1 MPRWRGIAPP
11 RNARP
16 RSDDRLTTRRLL
28 LTALAALPG
37 CTLSETPLARPLTL
51 APLPPN
57 SPLRLLGGLEIDRA
71 ALGFGGISALHLA
84 PDMTLT
90 LVSDLARFA
99 ELRLTLDDGLRP
111 TGLTALRR
119 GALGD
124 GAGLPLQRGYAGD
137 AESLARLP
145 DGTWLVGFERWHR
158 IRRYRDL
165 AGPGAPM
172 TAPPGLEAAPYNAG
186 LEALAVLADGRWLA
200 LTEALAAP
208 EHPGATWGWI
218 GGPAGW
224 QPLAWRAGPAMAPV
238 DGAPL
243 PDGGVLV
250 LERASSFV
258 GGFRARLTRLP
269 GSALR
274 AGQVLEGN
282 EILSLSDPLPVENWE
297 GVTVL
302 EYAGRL
308 LVALVSDDNESSWQR
323 SLFLLLELRA

>member
-11 RNARP
+11 RNARQ

-28 LTALAALPG
+28 LSALAAHPG
-37 CTLSETPLARPLTL
+37 CRLSETPLARPLTL
-51 APLPPN
+51 APLQPN
-57 SPLRLLGGLEIDRA
+57 SPLRLLGGLEIDRG

-172 TAPPGLEAAPYNAG
+172 PAPPGLEAAPYNAG
-186 LEALAVLADGRWLA
+186 LEALAALADGRWLA

-208 EHPGATWGWI
+208 EHPGATRGWI
-218 GGPAGW
+218 GGPADW
-224 QPLAWRAGPAMAPV
+224 QPLA
-238 DGAPL
+238 
-243 PDGGVLV
+243 
-250 LERASSFV
+250 
-258 GGFRARLTRLP
+258 
-269 GSALR
+269 
-274 AGQVLEGN
+274 
-282 EILSLSDPLPVENWE
+282 
-297 GVTVL
+297 
-302 EYAGRL
+302 
-308 LVALVSDDNESSWQR
+308 
-323 SLFLLLELRA
+323 

>member
-1 MPRWRGIAPP
+1 MP
-11 RNARP
+11 
-16 RSDDRLTTRRLL
+16 
-28 LTALAALPG
+28 
-37 CTLSETPLARPLTL
+37 
-51 APLPPN
+51 
-57 SPLRLLGGLEIDRA
+57 
-71 ALGFGGISALHLA
+71 
-84 PDMTLT
+84 
-90 LVSDLARFA
+90 
-99 ELRLTLDDGLRP
+99 
-111 TGLTALRR
+111 
-119 GALGD
+119 
-124 GAGLPLQRGYAGD
+124 
-137 AESLARLP
+137 
-145 DGTWLVGFERWHR
+145 
-158 IRRYRDL
+158 
-165 AGPGAPM
+165 
-172 TAPPGLEAAPYNAG
+172 APPGLEAAPYNAG
-186 LEALAVLADGRWLA
+186 LEALAALADGRWLA

-208 EHPGATWGWI
+208 EHPGATRGWI

-238 DGAPL
+238 DAAPL

-274 AGQVLEGN
+274 PGQVLEGN

-308 LVALVSDDNESSWQR
+308 LVALVSDDNESPWQR